1 MRKSLTTFDFHK
13 QKNDRINFMY
23 CLWYVLTFYNECVFL
38 KFFPESIKKKH
49 LRERERNTD
58 KVSMSVYVCGGSRE
72 GFTYIVKPLITF
84 NTLVWF
90 HITAFIVLIYESL
103 ITFG

>member
-1 MRKSLTTFDFHK
+1 MCIFGIFPKVNK
-13 QKNDRINFMY
+13 KCI
-23 CLWYVLTFYNECVFL
+23 L
-38 KFFPESIKKKH
+38 KRKKH
-49 LRERERNTD
+49 RQG
-58 KVSMSVYVCGGSRE
+58 KYVCGGSRE
-72 GFTYIVKPLITF
+72 GFAYIIKPRITF